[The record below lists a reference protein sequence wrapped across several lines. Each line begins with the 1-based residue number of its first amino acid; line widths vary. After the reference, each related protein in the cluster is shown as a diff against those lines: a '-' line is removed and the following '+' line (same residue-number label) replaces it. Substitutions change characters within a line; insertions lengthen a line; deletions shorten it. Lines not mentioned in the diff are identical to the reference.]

1 MNWFKR
7 LWDFVDERDID
18 KHTVCVI
25 VLYGTKVMSDW
36 AMMFASLH
44 PEKSGVEV
52 AAIIAAV
59 TGPYMILQGAC
70 IKYYFNA
77 RTTP

>member
-1 MNWFKR
+1 
-7 LWDFVDERDID
+7 
-18 KHTVCVI
+18 